1 MKRLRNKDA
10 DVFKVKKKTWQ
21 GIISI
26 VQEILLRCL
35 WAVCLCGFPIFAAIV
50 SSPRLEISKVCSC
63 WTARMHRRVPLEK
76 LPCLEA
82 LAYCLIA
89 DFSYGRTFTWKWEAM
104 QICSSSAAK
113 PSWPI
118 SDKCTPGNSETC
130 ELFVEKWCFK
140 ISSQWRICTC
150 WCRLF
155 RGLLRF
161 ADV

>member
-1 MKRLRNKDA
+1 MQMSSKSKRKHGKESFQL
-10 DVFKVKKKTWQ
+10 FKKSCSGVCEPC
-21 GIISI
+21 
-26 VQEILLRCL
+26 VCVAFPFLLRLSQVRGLRFRRCVVL
-35 WAVCLCGFPIFAAIV
+35 N
-50 SSPRLEISKVCSC
+50 CSDEPTC
-63 WTARMHRRVPLEK
+63 PLEK
-76 LPCLEA
+76 LLCLEA

-104 QICSSSAAK
+104 QICSSSRRQAK
-113 PSWPI
+113 L
-118 SDKCTPGNSETC
+118 TNFRQMYARNSETC
-130 ELFVEKWCFK
+130 ELFVEKWSFK